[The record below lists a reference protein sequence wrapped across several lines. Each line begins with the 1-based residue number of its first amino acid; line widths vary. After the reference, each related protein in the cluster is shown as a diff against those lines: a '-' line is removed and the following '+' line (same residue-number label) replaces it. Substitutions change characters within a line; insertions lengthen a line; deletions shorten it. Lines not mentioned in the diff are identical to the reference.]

1 LNVDGT
7 QGLGMAT
14 AESELPEWDDWTRR
28 PYLVE
33 ISRQCALAMQ
43 AAVELFEAL
52 RQEGT
57 HFAAWYSAQAFLGAT
72 ANVSKLLKPHF
83 HRDRRR
89 SPEGHSSGENGYMNF
104 LVSKN
109 DAPLLQR
116 GVRNHFEHL
125 DARIDAWH
133 LAQPRPKA
141 DELERGE
148 LQAFAEVTVPPMN
161 HSA

>member
-7 QGLGMAT
+7 EGLGMAT

-33 ISRQCALAMQ
+33 VSRQCALAMQ

-72 ANVSKLLKPHF
+72 ANVSKLLKPPPS
-83 HRDRRR
+83 R
-89 SPEGHSSGENGYMNF
+89 SPQVARGAQFRGKRLRELLG
-104 LVSKN
+104 VKN

-125 DARIDAWH
+125 DARIDAWL